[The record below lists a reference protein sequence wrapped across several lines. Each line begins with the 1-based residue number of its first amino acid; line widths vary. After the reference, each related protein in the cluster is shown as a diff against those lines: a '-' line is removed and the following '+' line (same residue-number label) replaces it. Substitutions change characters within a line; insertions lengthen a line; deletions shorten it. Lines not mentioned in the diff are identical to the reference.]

1 MKNQSTITARWR
13 ETQTRELPVFQSR
26 LLLAVSPEPAAALG
40 LANGWLRSLAPEQRA
55 ARLSK
60 LTGFTR

>member
-13 ETQTRELPVFQSR
+13 ETQVRELPMFQSR
-26 LLLAVSPEPAAALG
+26 LLLAVSREPADALG
-40 LANGWLRSLAPEQRA
+40 LASGWLRSLAPEQRA

>member
-1 MKNQSTITARWR
+1 MKNQATISARWR
-13 ETQTRELPVFQSR
+13 EAQLRELPTLQSR
-26 LLLAVSPEPAAALG
+26 LVPVVSREPADALG
-40 LANGWLRSLAPEQRA
+40 LANCWLRSLAPEQRA